1 MSYKKQKMSVL
12 LFALFFVALFFVIVP
27 LAHAGGDGV
36 GATVIKA
43 VFLNPILRA
52 IEVGLLSIE
61 WIFAQLLKV
70 AIYLVVLGLEMDK
83 TLTSLHSDGFVVVGW
98 TIIRDFANLGFVLG
112 IIIIALATILR
123 VKEYTASQILWKLVV
138 AALLVNFSLAIAMP
152 FLTLSQSFSDIFLS
166 NISGKGAS
174 DNVSVDNQ
182 ISKRFENFSGAHD
195 LVASANNQRAS
206 SSRDEDEAL
215 YQDIATSGV
224 SIFFIAAIFLIFLG
238 LAVSLIFRYFMVAF
252 LLVLSPAAWLLW
264 IFPKTAENFKKW
276 WDKFIEWV
284 FFPPIVLFFV
294 YLALKVQTSEG
305 QVYDQAGSAI
315 TSAGYITLNIIGKV
329 VLSIAFLLGGMIAAS
344 KIGGE
349 AAKMSTGG
357 AQKVVDYT
365 KGKAKEYGTR
375 SGARMMQ
382 GGARIMQSGVG
393 QKAVGGT
400 GRVLG
405 KIPFV
410 GGRLQ
415 QKTIE
420 AQQSFEKATGRPVED
435 AKKRFASY
443 SDQQLRD
450 AWKSGNGRD
459 RAAMLDVLASKNKL
473 GLVSDLATHQDYLKS
488 YDILRRG
495 GNGKAVND
503 IAKQQGMSE
512 DMMIL
517 ATGGKVYEKD
527 KDGRVKTDSS
537 GEPIE
542 MTYED
547 AAEKFYSKLDKKDW
561 TTLAKTSGGSL
572 LKGDSVLGFDKNQ
585 AELIRKHYIKN
596 MLSDETGKAISGTA
610 PGLKDSKS
618 LEAFYQT
625 MLHETAE
632 EANQLSKDPRWSEMM
647 AKAMEDS
654 KGDRERLVD
663 EIEAGVGLAP
673 KSVSAEDKARL
684 ARRLKR
690 LKRSMSS
697 ALGGFYESGDGLE
710 GEKKSGDDKEKK
722 SEGKK

>member
-1 MSYKKQKMSVL
+1 
-12 LFALFFVALFFVIVP
+12 
-27 LAHAGGDGV
+27 
-36 GATVIKA
+36 
-43 VFLNPILRA
+43 
-52 IEVGLLSIE
+52 
-61 WIFAQLLKV
+61 
-70 AIYLVVLGLEMDK
+70 
-83 TLTSLHSDGFVVVGW
+83 
-98 TIIRDFANLGFVLG
+98 
-112 IIIIALATILR
+112 
-123 VKEYTASQILWKLVV
+123 
-138 AALLVNFSLAIAMP
+138 
-152 FLTLSQSFSDIFLS
+152 
-166 NISGKGAS
+166 
-174 DNVSVDNQ
+174 
-182 ISKRFENFSGAHD
+182 
-195 LVASANNQRAS
+195 
-206 SSRDEDEAL
+206 
-215 YQDIATSGV
+215 
-224 SIFFIAAIFLIFLG
+224 
-238 LAVSLIFRYFMVAF
+238 
-252 LLVLSPAAWLLW
+252 
-264 IFPKTAENFKKW
+264 
-276 WDKFIEWV
+276 
-284 FFPPIVLFFV
+284 
-294 YLALKVQTSEG
+294 
-305 QVYDQAGSAI
+305 VYDQAGSAI

-420 AQQSFEKATGRPVED
+420 AQQSFEKAAGRPVED